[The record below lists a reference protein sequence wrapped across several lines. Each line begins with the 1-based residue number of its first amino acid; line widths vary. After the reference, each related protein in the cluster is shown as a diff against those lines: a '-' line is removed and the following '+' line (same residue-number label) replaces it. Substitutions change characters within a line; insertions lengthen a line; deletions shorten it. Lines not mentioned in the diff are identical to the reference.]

1 VTIRSTRASFA
12 VVRSSIWAH
21 RMLAAGL
28 TAIVLTA
35 CGGSD
40 KVTAPPTPASIT
52 ISAPSGQTAVG
63 ETLQFTATVKDAS
76 GNTIDIAPT
85 WSVLHGGG
93 TINSHGVFTAGD
105 SAATFANTVVAT
117 SGSVSSSGS
126 TVTVLAGPLAV
137 VNVTPAT
144 IALAPGATQQFVA
157 AGADSH
163 GNAVAITD
171 RVWAVVAAGG
181 TIDTSGLFTAGAT
194 AGAFANTVTATSGAI
209 SGTASVTV
217 GGGPVASIEITLDT
231 TTLGIGGTHQY
242 IVTGRDA
249 NNNIVP
255 VVPAPVWSVVAGG
268 GTIDASTGLFTA
280 GTVAGTFP
288 NTIHVVS
295 GTFSAST
302 TVTVAAGEVA
312 TILVTP
318 DAPSLTAGAVQQFSA
333 IGKDSHD
340 NVVTITPTWSVAAGG
355 GAIDQNGLFTAG
367 TTAGTFTNTVTAT
380 SGSISGT
387 ASVTISGGTVTS
399 MTLTPSTATLDIGA
413 TQQYTVV
420 AKDVNNN
427 VVSVTPTWS
436 VAAGGGTIDN
446 AGLFTAGTVAG
457 TFTNTVTATSGAVSA
472 TATVVVSPGPVTSY
486 VITPTPVSV
495 AAGAT
500 QQFTAVAKDANN
512 NVVPV
517 TTNWTVGS
525 PGGGTI
531 DGNGLFT
538 AGTVTGT
545 YTNTIVATSGTL
557 AATATVTVTAGP
569 LATITITPLTS
580 TVAKSTGVVNFN
592 AVGKDANGNVV
603 TITPVWTLSSPSAG
617 TITPSGLFHAG
628 TVLGTYTVTATV
640 GTIFGTAT
648 VTLQ

>member
-1 VTIRSTRASFA
+1 V
-12 VVRSSIWAH
+12 
-21 RMLAAGL
+21 
-28 TAIVLTA
+28 
-35 CGGSD
+35 
-40 KVTAPPTPASIT
+40 
-52 ISAPSGQTAVG
+52 
-63 ETLQFTATVKDAS
+63 
-76 GNTIDIAPT
+76 
-85 WSVLHGGG
+85 
-93 TINSHGVFTAGD
+93 
-105 SAATFANTVVAT
+105 
-117 SGSVSSSGS
+117 
-126 TVTVLAGPLAV
+126 
-137 VNVTPAT
+137 
-144 IALAPGATQQFVA
+144 
-157 AGADSH
+157 
-163 GNAVAITD
+163 
-171 RVWAVVAAGG
+171 
-181 TIDTSGLFTAGAT
+181 
-194 AGAFANTVTATSGAI
+194 
-209 SGTASVTV
+209 
-217 GGGPVASIEITLDT
+217 
-231 TTLGIGGTHQY
+231 
-242 IVTGRDA
+242 
-249 NNNIVP
+249 
-255 VVPAPVWSVVAGG
+255 
-268 GTIDASTGLFTA
+268 
-280 GTVAGTFP
+280 
-288 NTIHVVS
+288 
-295 GTFSAST
+295 
-302 TVTVAAGEVA
+302 
-312 TILVTP
+312 
-318 DAPSLTAGAVQQFSA
+318 
-333 IGKDSHD
+333 
-340 NVVTITPTWSVAAGG
+340 
-355 GAIDQNGLFTAG
+355 
-367 TTAGTFTNTVTAT
+367 AGTFTNTVTAT
-380 SGSISGT
+380 SGAISAT
-387 ASVTISGGTVTS
+387 ASVTITGGTVTS
-399 MTLTPSTATLDIGA
+399 MTLTPSTATLAIGA
-413 TQQYTVV
+413 TQQYTAV

-457 TFTNTVTATSGAVSA
+457 TFTNTVTATSGAITA
-472 TATVVVSPGPVTSY
+472 TASVVVSPGAVTSY

-517 TTNWTVGS
+517 TTGWTVGS

-569 LATITITPLTS
+569 LATITVTPLTS